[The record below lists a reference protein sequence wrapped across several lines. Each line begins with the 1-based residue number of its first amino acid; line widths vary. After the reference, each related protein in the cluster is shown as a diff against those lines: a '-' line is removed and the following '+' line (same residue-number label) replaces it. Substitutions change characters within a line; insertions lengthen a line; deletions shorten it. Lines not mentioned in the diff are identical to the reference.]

1 MNSEML
7 GSSSREICQS
17 IAIDDRFSLEHR
29 HHPNCHNGIHPFVRA
44 ARRSL
49 KGDMRKVFDI
59 ILCHCHGRSLGRA
72 WLILIIRTTC
82 DFSNSIHQY
91 IVPIVGLQSVPGVE
105 YGEGLGLFSA
115 PLIPGLPHRADPTY
129 L

>member
-1 MNSEML
+1 ML
-7 GSSSREICQS
+7 GPSSREICQPV
-17 IAIDDRFSLEHR
+17 AIDDRLSLEHS

-59 ILCHCHGRSLGRA
+59 ILCHRHGRSLGRA
-72 WLILIIRTTC
+72 WLILVIRATC
-82 DFSNSIHQY
+82 DFPNSIHQY
-91 IVPIVGLQSVPGVE
+91 IVPIVGLQSVTGVE
-105 YGEGLGLFSA
+105 YGERLGLVSA
-115 PLIPGLPHRADPTY
+115 SPIPSSPHGADRTY